1 MLEDIYKDVD
11 DRMNKS
17 VEATKH
23 HFATVRTGRATPAI
37 LENIKVEYYGTV
49 TPLVQLA
56 GISTP
61 EPRLLTVQAYDKT
74 VIPSIEKAIAQSDL
88 GLTPVNDGNLIRIS
102 IPPLTEERRKELVK
116 VIHKMGEEG
125 RVAVRNIRKDANHHI
140 DMLKEE
146 GHISED
152 EIKIAHDNVQEDTNN
167 FVKLIDEAVEL
178 KEKEIMEE

>member
-1 MLEDIYKDVD
+1 MLKDIYKDVEE
-11 DRMNKS
+11 RMNKS

-23 HFATVRTGRATPAI
+23 HFASVRTGRATPA
-37 LENIKVEYYGTV
+37 LLDNLKVDYYGTP

-74 VIPSIEKAIAQSDL
+74 AIPDIEKAISKSDL
-88 GLTPVNDGNLIRIS
+88 GLTPVNDGTLIRIS

-125 RVAVRNIRKDANHHI
+125 RVAMRNIRKDANHHI
-140 DMLKEE
+140 DMLKED

-152 EIKIAHDNVQEDTNN
+152 DIKIAHDNVQDDTNN
-167 FVKLIDEAVEL
+167 FIKLIDEAVQV
-178 KEKEIMEE
+178 KEKEIMED

>member
-1 MLEDIYKDVD
+1 MLKDIYKDVEE
-11 DRMNKS
+11 RMNKS

-23 HFATVRTGRATPAI
+23 HFASVRTGRATPA
-37 LENIKVEYYGTV
+37 LLDNLKVDYYGTL

-74 VIPSIEKAIAQSDL
+74 AIPDIEKAISKSDL
-88 GLTPVNDGNLIRIS
+88 GLTPVNDGTLIRIS

-125 RVAVRNIRKDANHHI
+125 RVAMRNIRKDANHHI
-140 DMLKEE
+140 DMLKED

-152 EIKIAHDNVQEDTNN
+152 DIKIAHDNVQDDTNN
-167 FVKLIDEAVEL
+167 FIKLIDEAVQV
-178 KEKEIMEE
+178 KEKEIMED

>member
-74 VIPSIEKAIAQSDL
+74 VIQSIEKAIAQSDL

>member
-1 MLEDIYKDVD
+1 MLEDIYKDVEE
-11 DRMNKS
+11 RMNKS

-23 HFATVRTGRATPAI
+23 HFASVRTGRATPA
-37 LENIKVEYYGTV
+37 LLDNLKVDYYGTP

-74 VIPSIEKAIAQSDL
+74 AIPDIEKAISKSDL
-88 GLTPVNDGNLIRIS
+88 GLTPVNDGTLIRIS

-125 RVAVRNIRKDANHHI
+125 RVAMRNIRKDANHHI
-140 DMLKEE
+140 DTLKED

-152 EIKIAHDNVQEDTNN
+152 DIKIAHDNVQDDTNN
-167 FVKLIDEAVEL
+167 FIKLIDKAVQV
-178 KEKEIMEE
+178 KEKEIMED

>member
-1 MLEDIYKDVD
+1 MLEDIYKDVEE
-11 DRMNKS
+11 RMNKS

-23 HFATVRTGRATPAI
+23 HFASVRTGRATPA
-37 LENIKVEYYGTV
+37 LLDNLKVDYYGTP

-74 VIPSIEKAIAQSDL
+74 AIPDIEKAISKSDL
-88 GLTPVNDGNLIRIS
+88 GLTPVNDGTLIRIS

-125 RVAVRNIRKDANHHI
+125 RVAMRNIRKDANHHI

-152 EIKIAHDNVQEDTNN
+152 DIKIAHDNVQDDTNN
-167 FVKLIDEAVEL
+167 FIKLIDEAVQV
-178 KEKEIMEE
+178 KEKEIMED

>member
-1 MLEDIYKDVD
+1 MLEDIYKDVEE
-11 DRMNKS
+11 RMNKS

-23 HFATVRTGRATPAI
+23 HFASVRTGRATPA
-37 LENIKVEYYGTV
+37 LLDNLKVDYYGTP

-74 VIPSIEKAIAQSDL
+74 AIPDIEKAISKSDL
-88 GLTPVNDGNLIRIS
+88 GLTPVNDGTLIRIS

-125 RVAVRNIRKDANHHI
+125 RVAMRNIRKDANHHI
-140 DMLKEE
+140 DMLKED

-152 EIKIAHDNVQEDTNN
+152 DIKIAHDNVQDDTNN
-167 FVKLIDEAVEL
+167 FIKLIDEAVQV
-178 KEKEIMEE
+178 KEKEIMED

>member
-1 MLEDIYKDVD
+1 MLEDIYKDVEE
-11 DRMNKS
+11 RMNKS

-23 HFATVRTGRATPAI
+23 HFASVRTGRATPA
-37 LENIKVEYYGTV
+37 LLDNLKVDYYGTP
-49 TPLVQLA
+49 TPLAQLA

-74 VIPSIEKAIAQSDL
+74 AIPEIEKAISKSDL
-88 GLTPVNDGNLIRIS
+88 GLTPVNDGTLIRIS

-125 RVAVRNIRKDANHHI
+125 RVAMRNIRKDANHHI

-152 EIKIAHDNVQEDTNN
+152 DIKIAHDNVQDDTNN
-167 FVKLIDEAVEL
+167 FIKLIDEAVQV
-178 KEKEIMEE
+178 KEKEIMED

>member
-1 MLEDIYKDVD
+1 MLEDIYKDVEE
-11 DRMNKS
+11 RMNKS

-23 HFATVRTGRATPAI
+23 HFASVRTGRATPA
-37 LENIKVEYYGTV
+37 LLDNLKVDYYGTP
-49 TPLVQLA
+49 TPLAQLA

-74 VIPSIEKAIAQSDL
+74 AIPDIEKAISKSDL
-88 GLTPVNDGNLIRIS
+88 GLTPVNDGTLIRIS

-125 RVAVRNIRKDANHHI
+125 RVAMRNIRKDANHHI

-152 EIKIAHDNVQEDTNN
+152 DIKIAHDNVQDDTNK
-167 FVKLIDEAVEL
+167 FIKLIDEAVQV
-178 KEKEIMEE
+178 KEKEIMED